1 MLPDLSTPYP
11 ITQAHIDAFH
21 EDGHVCLPGVCS
33 PEEVAS
39 YREVIVRTAMGA
51 FALQK
56 PMKERNTYGKAF
68 LQTLNLRYQDEG
80 VKQFVLA
87 RRFGQIVANLT
98 GVDAVRIYHEQA
110 LFKEPNGGITPW
122 HQDQYYWPLATD
134 LAVGMWM
141 PLVDVSM
148 DMGPICFAGGSHKEG
163 FLGQLKI
170 SDDSQETFNTYIRE
184 KHFPE
189 RQQPMQAGDATF
201 HNAWTLHS
209 AGPNITNLLREA
221 MIVTFYPDGTRVDE
235 CSNPSRVNDAEHF
248 LGGRKAGDVADS
260 EMNTVVYRKE
270 S

>member
-1 MLPDLSTPYP
+1 MLPDLSAPYP

-21 EDGHVCLPGVCS
+21 RDGHVCLPDVCS
-33 PEEVAS
+33 SDEIAA

-51 FALQK
+51 FAPQK
-56 PMKERNTYGKAF
+56 PLEERDTYGKAF

-87 RRFGQIVANLT
+87 RRFGQIVADLT

-110 LFKEPNGGITPW
+110 LFKEPGGGITPW

-148 DMGPICFAGGSHKEG
+148 EMGPICFASGSHADG
-163 FLGQLKI
+163 LLGQLKI
-170 SDDSQETFNTYIRE
+170 SDDSQDVFDNYVCE
-184 KHFPE
+184 KSFPQQ
-189 RQQPMQAGDATF
+189 QQPMQAGDATF

-209 AGPNITNLLREA
+209 AGSNTTATLREA
-221 MIVTFYPDGTRVDE
+221 MIVTFYPDGTRVAE

-248 LGGRKAGDVADS
+248 LGGRKEDEIADS
-260 EMNTVVYRKE
+260 EMNTVVYKKE